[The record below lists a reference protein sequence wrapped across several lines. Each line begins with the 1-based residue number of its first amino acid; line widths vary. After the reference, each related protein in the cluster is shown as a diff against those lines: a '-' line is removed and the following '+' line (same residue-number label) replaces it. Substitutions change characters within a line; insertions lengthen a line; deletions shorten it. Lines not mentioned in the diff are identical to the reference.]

1 MVGSEVRWGHTW
13 STKKK
18 NADFYFFLFFFLFL
32 FYLSGT
38 LHYIIRHYFKVL
50 ALFAIGLTS
59 PCMLKGHPD
68 YLLVVDVE

>member
-1 MVGSEVRWGHTW
+1 MGAHVVH
-13 STKKK
+13 KK
-18 NADFYFFLFFFLFL
+18 NADFYFLSFFFL
-32 FYLSGT
+32 YLSGT
-38 LHYIIRHYFKVL
+38 LHYILRYYFKVL

>member
-13 STKKK
+13 STKKMLT
-18 NADFYFFLFFFLFL
+18 FTFFLFFFLFL

-38 LHYIIRHYFKVL
+38 LQYIIRHNFKVL

-59 PCMLKGHPD
+59 LCMLKGHPD